1 MLRPYS
7 DSKFLQLLAAVF
19 WNSCCILVYLK
30 PWWKLWTIT
39 GLKLRESYCE
49 LITEVWKIDM
59 KWNQTSTIKIIGLLL
74 VGTQLTLV
82 EVETWDKEY
91 VFCWSVLTSQNLG
104 CLWPWKGARQP
115 RGSRLLM
122 LQADRSDG
130 LLHNLHTCKTIHS
143 ILKTTH
149 YFSKIKSYATAMT

>member
-1 MLRPYS
+1 MEAFNYS
-7 DSKFLQLLAAVF
+7 RVETQGVLLWINF
-19 WNSCCILVYLK
+19 WSLK
-30 PWWKLWTIT
+30 DWY
-39 GLKLRESYCE
+39 E
-49 LITEVWKIDM
+49 M
-59 KWNQTSTIKIIGLLL
+59 KPNKWIERVNGAKYHKKTMGLLL
-74 VGTQLTLV
+74 VGTHFTLA
-82 EVETWDKEY
+82 EVETWGNEY
-91 VFCWSVLTSQNLG
+91 VFCWSVLTSQSLG

-149 YFSKIKSYATAMT
+149 YFKNQILCNSHDIKNDQRSRWNIAGNL